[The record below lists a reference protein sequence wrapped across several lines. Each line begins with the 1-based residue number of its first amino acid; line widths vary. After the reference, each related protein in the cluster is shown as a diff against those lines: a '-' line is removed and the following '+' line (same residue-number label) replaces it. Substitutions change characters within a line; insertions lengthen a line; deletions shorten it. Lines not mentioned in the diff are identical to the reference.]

1 MMKKLLHLL
10 LCLPLIFVS
19 CKKVEAPISGCKDP
33 SAANY
38 NYLAEIDN
46 GSCVYTKA
54 IITVIDINDNI
65 VEDAKVRLHQ
75 DGQIS
80 TSGLDVDPDL
90 ADEKWTNSNGQTVHI
105 FQNEAILNVD
115 VSKWVGTNE
124 LTGTNVIMLLK
135 GKTVNKTIE
144 ID

>member
-1 MMKKLLHLL
+1 MKKLLLIL
-10 LCLPLIFVS
+10 LCLPLIFGS
-19 CKKVEAPISGCKDP
+19 CKKEEVPISGCKDS

-38 NYLAEIDN
+38 NYLAEVDN

-80 TSGLDVDPDL
+80 PSGQYSDVS
-90 ADEKWTNSNGQTVHI
+90 DEQWTDSNGQTEHI
-105 FQNEAILNVD
+105 FKNEAILNVD
-115 VSKWVGTNE
+115 VSIWVGTNE
-124 LTGTNVIMLLK
+124 LTGTNVIRLLM

>member
-19 CKKVEAPISGCKDP
+19 CKKEEVPISGCKDS

-38 NYLAEIDN
+38 NYLAEVDN

-80 TSGLDVDPDL
+80 PSGQYSDVS
-90 ADEKWTNSNGQTVHI
+90 DEQWTDSNGQTEHI
-105 FQNEAILNVD
+105 FKNEAILNVD
-115 VSKWVGTNE
+115 VSIWVGTNE
-124 LTGTNVIMLLK
+124 LTGTNVIRLLM